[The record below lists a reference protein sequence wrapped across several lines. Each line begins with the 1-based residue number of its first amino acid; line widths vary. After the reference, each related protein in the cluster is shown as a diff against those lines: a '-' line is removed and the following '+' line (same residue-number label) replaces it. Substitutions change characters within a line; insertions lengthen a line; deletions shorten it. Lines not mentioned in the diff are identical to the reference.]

1 MTPEHDSLF
10 DALLARLADGV
21 IASDELTRLEQ
32 LLLDN
37 RERQRLYYD
46 YLLNHLLLEQE
57 GALRAEAD
65 CKLTPRNISLNS
77 TQPQRMAIASARPKV
92 KIVKH
97 TEWRF
102 RGRRFA
108 VAATILLMT
117 GALTVVLMRGESG
130 PNLATVVDSI
140 GVEGAPRELTA
151 EGAALDIGLPLNFAT
166 GLVAVAMPSGAQLVI
181 EGPASVMVLGW
192 NRVQLDRGKL
202 FATVPSPAI
211 GFTVETSAA
220 SIVDLGTEFGVSARP
235 DGVVETYVFRGKV
248 RAESGNSVAT
258 LAAGQAVSAS
268 KLAGVS
274 AMRKFH
280 QSEVHFARSVDGTS
294 YLNVVEQLNPL
305 AMYRFSPSSS
315 RRQFPSDFGSVRNSA
330 SIQGGVYAAAGGAIV
345 APNAA
350 DGYLRFVGVESQ
362 SVVDSVHES
371 LAQTQQ
377 YSIVAWVRVDEAG
390 PQGIAAF
397 AGEQGPDRE
406 LGAVLRVTSDGLL
419 EHRCH
424 YGPNVE
430 FVRQTS
436 TKPIPRGRWMHVV
449 ATGGSHKNL
458 YVYLN
463 GERVAAPIKLEGA
476 IRTDCGRLVL
486 GSGSARSLIDD
497 LHTGPLRGAI
507 DEVAVFDRCLSEAE
521 VQRMYA
527 SADSGKN

>member
-10 DALLARLADGV
+10 DSLLARLADGV
-21 IASDELTRLEQ
+21 IAPDELARLEQ
-32 LLLDN
+32 LLLGN
-37 RERQRLYYD
+37 PERQRLYHD

-65 CKLTPRNISLNS
+65 CQVAPRNVSLKLTP
-77 TQPQRMAIASARPKV
+77 PSARPKV
-92 KIVKH
+92 EVANRNQW
-97 TEWRF
+97 TF

-108 VAATILLMT
+108 IAATFLLMT
-117 GALTVVLMRGESG
+117 GAVTLVLMRGEHG

-151 EGAALDIGLPLNFAT
+151 EGAALDIGLPLNFSS

-181 EGPASVMVLGW
+181 EGPASVMVLGP
-192 NRVQLDRGKL
+192 NRVQLDHGQL

-211 GFTVETSAA
+211 GFTVETGAA
-220 SIVDLGTEFGVSARP
+220 SLVDLGTEFGVSARP
-235 DGVVETYVFRGKV
+235 DGLVETYVFRGKV
-248 RAESGNSVAT
+248 RAESGNSAAT
-258 LAAGQAVSAS
+258 LAIGEAITAS
-268 KLAGVS
+268 KSAGVS
-274 AMRKFH
+274 AVRKFNE
-280 QSEVHFARSVDGTS
+280 SEVSFSRSIDGTS
-294 YLNVVEQLNPL
+294 YLSVVEQLRPL
-305 AMYRFSPSSS
+305 AMYRFAPSSRS
-315 RRQFPSDFGSVRNSA
+315 RQFESDFGSVHNSA

-362 SVVDSVHES
+362 SILDSVHES

-397 AGEQGPDRE
+397 AGEQGPEVE

-424 YGPNVE
+424 FGRNAE
-430 FVRQTS
+430 FVQQLS

-449 ATGGSHKNL
+449 AAGGSHQNL
-458 YVYLN
+458 HLYLN
-463 GERVAAPIKLEGA
+463 GEQVAAPVKLSGA
-476 IRTDCGRLVL
+476 IRTDCGTLVL
-486 GSGSARSLIDD
+486 GSGSARSLASD
-497 LHTGPLRGAI
+497 LHTGPLRGGI

-527 SADSGKN
+527 SSISGKN